1 MDIKEIDFVEFKT
14 ANNEIYKIGGNNIL
28 ECNCNIALTKLE
40 NCDDS
45 VPLVQNL
52 LLVIDNYDE
61 ISSED
66 GENFNNDSEYI
77 SEITIMYKNN
87 LYKFGYVN
95 LTTDFYNEN
104 QKSYIDNNRLYLT
117 IDEEI

>member
-1 MDIKEIDFVEFKT
+1 MDDIDFIEFKT
-14 ANNEIYKIGGNNIL
+14 ADYETYKIENSNIL
-28 ECNCNIALTKLE
+28 ECNYNIVPSKIE
-40 NCDDS
+40 NADN
-45 VPLVQNL
+45 VPLIQNL
-52 LLVIDNYDE
+52 LLVLDNCDN
-61 ISSED
+61 ILSD
-66 GENFNNDSEYI
+66 NGEKLDTDKYI